1 MTKKL
6 ENALGL
12 TPMPLIQP
20 KDPQNQA
27 LVNQEQIDT
36 DLSIARENTHN
47 ALDVAKRAVE
57 DVLVIATQ
65 SQHPKAYEALNSV
78 LKTYA
83 DIASNLAD
91 LQLKK
96 QRLQPKND
104 FSGDEN
110 SPTTINNLFV
120 GSTAE
125 LSKMLEDLRKNKED
139 E

>member
-1 MTKKL
+1 MTKKI

-12 TPMPLIQP
+12 TPMTINQP
-20 KDPQNQA
+20 KDTQNQA

-36 DLSIARENTHN
+36 DLSVARENTHN
-47 ALDVAKRAVE
+47 ALDIAKRAVE
-57 DVLVIATQ
+57 DVLIIATQ

-83 DIASNLAD
+83 DIASGLAD

-96 QRLQPKND
+96 QRLQSKND
-104 FSGDEN
+104 YKPEDG

-125 LSKMLEDLRKNKED
+125 LSKMLEDIRKPKE
-139 E
+139 EE